1 MVIRKFISNFFFLV
15 RLNQNKYYLSYFII
29 ILSFF
34 FFSEIAFVLGF
45 PQITRVFNI
54 NNFNSLISNF
64 EINLFF
70 FKITNIYIYS
80 IVFFINFI
88 LKIFILKIIVN
99 FSSKIILNLS
109 VEYFNFYKKK
119 ISDFNQSIFD
129 ELRSNLTVRLEIL
142 YSHFLIPAF
151 TLVFSVVA
159 FLGCAIAIALV
170 NWKLAILSIIVFLF
184 LYLIFFYISK
194 SYLKNNDL
202 IIKESTFNLSNI
214 IDNILKDYK
223 GLKINN
229 DLNFIEEKFNFY
241 NYELKKSY
249 GINHFLGQIPRYAI
263 ESIGFLIII
272 IFAFAVSSNYI
283 PKTFFIFFTSFG
295 LASIRILP
303 LIQRIYAALTTI
315 IGSVTTWT
323 SIIEN
328 VRVSNKENIY
338 KKPVLIKTYNK
349 VKKISLIELNYKIIK
364 NHKEINLFNKFNLNL
379 EVGHIYLI
387 IGSSGTGKTTL
398 LDIIA
403 GLRHV
408 KNLKYYINDRVEQNI
423 NNKINIYYLT
433 QDASIPNGSFL
444 EWFDRSSINNKNK
457 KSNIK
462 KLFQN
467 CELFEYIPTDF
478 ENWIITNN
486 ARNLSFGQRQR
497 IFIARAIWK
506 KSNVLILDEPTSG
519 MDKKNEINFFNF
531 IKEFTKN
538 SIVVIATHSISNF
551 KKDPNIKIID
561 INKN

>member
-159 FLGCAIAIALV
+159 FLGCAIAISLV